1 MNIIPFGLGS
11 LIRLLIGIFLLQGV
25 TVLLV
30 YTAIQTD
37 WLTTWPLFALLGGA
51 IGFLVA
57 LWFNTIVSADRHRA
71 VSRLSERYSK
81 EREKIRV
88 KAEQQRAK
96 DGRSNERL
104 AAKARSRSSA
114 GVSLKTGVVVGG
126 TVGLGVAMMV
136 AQFMTLGLVTL
147 TAAGGAALGYT
158 VRMRQEKLIAAKR
171 LAAEEREYRALEV
184 EQPARILPR
193 RRPKEIAQDDSV
205 S

>member
-30 YTAIQTD
+30 YTALQTD

-57 LWFNTIVSADRHRA
+57 LWFNTIVSADRHRT
-71 VSRLSERYSK
+71 VSRISERYFK

-104 AAKARSRSSA
+104 AAKARSRSSS
-114 GVSLKTGVVVGG
+114 GMGLKTGVVVGG
-126 TVGLGVAMMV
+126 TGALPPWGSKATVSGGLGVQSA
-136 AQFMTLGLVTL
+136 
-147 TAAGGAALGYT
+147 
-158 VRMRQEKLIAAKR
+158 
-171 LAAEEREYRALEV
+171 
-184 EQPARILPR
+184 
-193 RRPKEIAQDDSV
+193 
-205 S
+205 

>member
-1 MNIIPFGLGS
+1 MNIIPYSLGS
-11 LIRLLIGIFLLQGV
+11 FIRFLIGILLLQGV

-30 YTAIQTD
+30 YTALNTD

-51 IGFLVA
+51 IGCLVA
-57 LWFNTIVSADRHRA
+57 LWFNTIVYADRNRA
-71 VSRLSERYSK
+71 VSRLSERFSK

-104 AAKARSRSSA
+104 AAKARKRASA
-114 GVSLKTGVVVGG
+114 GMSLKTGVVVGG

-136 AQFMTLGLVTL
+136 AQFVTLGLVTL

-158 VRMRQEKLIAAKR
+158 VRVRQEKLINAKR
-171 LAAEEREYRALEV
+171 LAAEERAFRAIEV
-184 EQPARILPR
+184 EPATRSLPHS
-193 RRPKEIAQDDSV
+193 RPKKNGEEV
-205 S
+205 